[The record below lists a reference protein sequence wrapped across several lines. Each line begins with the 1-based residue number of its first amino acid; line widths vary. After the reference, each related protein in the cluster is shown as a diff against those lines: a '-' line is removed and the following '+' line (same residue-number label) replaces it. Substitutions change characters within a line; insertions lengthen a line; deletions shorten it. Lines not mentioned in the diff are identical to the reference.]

1 MRKECNIVKDLL
13 PLYAEHLVSEDTES
27 FVEEHLKTCGECRRE
42 LKKIQTPAQL
52 APDVNTAPLKT
63 LKKKLLLK
71 KIQTIVF
78 TAAFVLAVAI
88 SVFSVLTS
96 PDYLPY
102 SDRLMQVTKAPGG
115 TISIVF
121 DDSVT
126 GYSCTEALDSSTNAT
141 IYQISA
147 WNTTWDLHVSNRGTQ
162 TVLIPSNSETDIQVY
177 YCQNNGSEDILI
189 YGSSDAGG
197 GTMALPRLFLM
208 PYFLMALITFAVL
221 IILRLALRNKK
232 AVTVWMDRAIFLPV
246 SYMLAHICTKGFS
259 FRTYSAQRDFFI
271 ILLVALFFY
280 CAILSGIH
288 LYQSGKERKT
298 GANA

>member
-102 SDRLMQVTKAPGG
+102 SDRLMQVTEAPGG

-221 IILRLALRNKK
+221 IILRLVLRNKK
-232 AVTVWMDRAIFLPV
+232 TVTVWINRAIFLPV
-246 SYMLAHICTKGFS
+246 SYMLAHICTKGFC
-259 FRTYSAQRDFFI
+259 FRTYSPQRDFFI
-271 ILLVALFFY
+271 ILLVAIFFY
-280 CAILSGIH
+280 CAILSGIR
-288 LYQSGKERKT
+288 LYQSGRERKKQ
-298 GANA
+298 A

>member
-246 SYMLAHICTKGFS
+246 CYMLAHICTKGFS

-288 LYQSGKERKT
+288 LYQSGRERKKQ
-298 GANA
+298 A